1 MLKLLKY
8 RDMGSKW
15 DDRISRY
22 SQWDGRT
29 SHCSQWDDMIKLGS
43 HMHVGWQDQ

>member
-8 RDMGSKW
+8 RGMGSKR
-15 DDRISRY
+15 DDRISRC
-22 SQWDGRT
+22 SQWDGRI

-43 HMHVGWQDQ
+43 HVGWQDQ